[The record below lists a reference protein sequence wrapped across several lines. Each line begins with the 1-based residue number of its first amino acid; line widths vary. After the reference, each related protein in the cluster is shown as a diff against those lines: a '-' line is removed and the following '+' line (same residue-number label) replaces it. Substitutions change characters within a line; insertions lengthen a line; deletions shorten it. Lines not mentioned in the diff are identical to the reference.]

1 MDNLFNSHLFKQVII
16 GTKSQSRRSLFQKL
30 NLRFQYQNANIDE
43 KKVRNLR
50 NNKFDAIKI
59 ATVKAKYLSVKNK
72 NKIIV
77 TFDTTILFKRKTIYK
92 CDTPKS
98 CSVLL
103 NEFNDRSH
111 DLYTGMIFMLNN
123 KILKKH
129 LTKTKVIFKNNN
141 RLDITMYVR
150 KNFNQIKHA
159 VGSYNIEGD
168 GKSFFENI
176 DNSYFNVLGV
186 DIINFIKILKKI
198 S

>member
-1 MDNLFNSHLFKQVII
+1 MDNSFNSHLFKQVII
-16 GTKSQSRRSLFQKL
+16 GTKSKSRRSLFQKL
-30 NLRFQYQNANIDE
+30 NLNFQYQNANIDE
-43 KKVRNLR
+43 QKVRNLQ
-50 NNKFDAIKI
+50 NNKFDALKI
-59 ATVKAKYLSVKNK
+59 ATAKAKQLSLKNK

-92 CDTPKS
+92 CDTQKS
-98 CSVLL
+98 CRVLL

-129 LTKTKVIFKNNN
+129 LTETKVIFKNNN
-141 RLDITMYVR
+141 QLDITKYVR

-186 DIINFIKILKKI
+186 DIINFIKILKKT